1 MEDEKVVISSLLVEA
16 KPETVDTVAQALATI
31 EGVEVH
37 EVNGHN
43 IVVTIE
49 APSTADSHAIASRFI
64 EIPGVLN
71 VNLVYVNFE
80 DEVL

>member
-1 MEDEKVVISSLLVEA
+1 MEDEKVVISSLVVEA
-16 KPETVDTVAQALATI
+16 LPESVEAVSEALGKI
-31 EGVEVH
+31 EEVQVH
-37 EVNGHN
+37 EVNDYK

-49 APSTADSHAIASRFI
+49 AASTTDSHAIASRFI